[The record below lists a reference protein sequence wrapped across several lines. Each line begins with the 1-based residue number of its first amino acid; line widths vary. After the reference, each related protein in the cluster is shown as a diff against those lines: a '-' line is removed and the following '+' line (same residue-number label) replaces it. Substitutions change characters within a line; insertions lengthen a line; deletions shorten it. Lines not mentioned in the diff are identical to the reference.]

1 MTTSAERHA
10 EISEVFM
17 EHAEELLEDGDM
29 LQASEKAWGAVEH
42 CLKSIAQRRNWPSG
56 THEALSAINDRLALE
71 SDDPARIVGLYRT
84 VGRLHSNFY
93 EDNLSET
100 RVETGVRNA
109 RELITILKRIAY
121 PA

>member
-10 EISEVFM
+10 EISVVFM

-29 LQASEKAWGAVEH
+29 LQASEKAWGAVAH

-56 THEALSAINDRLALE
+56 THQALNAINNRLAAE
-71 SDDPARIVGLYRT
+71 SDDPARIVLLYKRAEM
-84 VGRLHSNFY
+84 LHSNFY
-93 EDNLSET
+93 EESLDDDV
-100 RVETGVRNA
+100 VEKYVLDVK
-109 RELITILKRIAY
+109 ELIDILKRIAY

>member
-1 MTTSAERHA
+1 MASAERHA
-10 EISEVFM
+10 EISEHFM
-17 EHAEELLEDGDM
+17 ERAEESLEDGDR
-29 LQASEKAWGAVEH
+29 LQASEKAWGTVAH

-56 THEALSAINDRLALE
+56 THEALSAITDRLAME
-71 SDDPARIVGLYRT
+71 SDDPARIARLYRT

-93 EDNLSET
+93 EDNLDEA

-109 RELITILKRIAY
+109 RELIDILKRIAY